1 MKTIVEIMEDMR
13 ENARTD
19 DTEDQLIGQSLN
31 WYADQIE
38 AALADQKTFPKHPL
52 CSAIQK
58 MAEHLLDHCRDAEH
72 MPTIHR
78 IRDYAELAMAE
89 NDRAESFKIALQKI
103 TDATESARD
112 EITTMGCVYGIASD
126 ALRIEE
132 SRS

>member
-38 AALADQKTFPKHPL
+38 AALADQKTFPKHLL
-52 CSAIQK
+52 CFAIQK
-58 MAEHLLDHCRDAEH
+58 MAEYLLDHCRDAEH

-78 IRDYAELAMAE
+78 IRDYAELMAVSNIRNCDLYLSE
-89 NDRAESFKIALQKI
+89 QDAWEEFSRDRGGVDASTEEYEKWLFERYDGRAE
-103 TDATESARD
+103 
-112 EITTMGCVYGIASD
+112 
-126 ALRIEE
+126 
-132 SRS
+132 